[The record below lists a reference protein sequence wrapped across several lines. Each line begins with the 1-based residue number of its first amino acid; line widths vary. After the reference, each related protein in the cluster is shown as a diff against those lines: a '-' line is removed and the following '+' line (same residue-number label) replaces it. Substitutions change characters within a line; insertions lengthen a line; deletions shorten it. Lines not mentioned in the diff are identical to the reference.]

1 MDGALSLN
9 SHKRQKRM
17 NRPFFILPIAILL
30 GSMGAWAQSDGDVI
44 INEIGNTGTTKSAY
58 AGGDFVELL
67 VLKPEGIKLAGWY
80 LTDLS
85 TLSGTAKETE
95 GRVRFSDA
103 EGSIFRE
110 TFPQGTYILVWLS
123 SKDSV
128 AEVAKQKEDL
138 VLNDGNNR
146 IVVFTCNSPEHMDS
160 REGYINLTG
169 KDNLVLLKSW
179 SRDGAVD
186 AVVWGGTS
194 KWTGCQP
201 TELPIEALANGA
213 VAWFVPRGKTIPDFR
228 DNQDPKYWRSSA
240 GANDATPGRT
250 NKGVDDTMVIPK
262 KE

>member
-1 MDGALSLN
+1 
-9 SHKRQKRM
+9 M
-17 NRPFFILPIAILL
+17 NRKFFVLLIVILL
-30 GSMGAWAQSDGDVI
+30 WSTNAWAQSEGDVI
-44 INEIGNTGTTKSAY
+44 INEIGNSGTRKDAY

-67 VLKPEGIKLAGWY
+67 VLKPEGVKLAGWY
-80 LTDLS
+80 LSDLS
-85 TLSGTAKETE
+85 TLTGTAKETE

-103 EGSIFRE
+103 EGSVFRQVI
-110 TFPQGTYILVWLS
+110 PQGTYILVWLS

-128 AEVAKQKEDL
+128 ADVAKQQEDAA
-138 VLNDGNNR
+138 LNEGNNR
-146 IVVFTCNSPEHMDS
+146 IVVFAYNSPKQIDNQQ
-160 REGYINLTG
+160 GYINLTG

-213 VAWFVPRGKTIPDFR
+213 VAWFVPRAKTIPDFK
-228 DNQDPKYWRSSA
+228 DNADPKCWKSST
-240 GANDATPGRT
+240 DATDVTPGRS
-250 NKGVDDTMVIPK
+250 NKGVDDSIFIPK

>member
-1 MDGALSLN
+1 MT
-9 SHKRQKRM
+9 KR
-17 NRPFFILPIAILL
+17 FFIVLAGIHILT
-30 GSMGAWAQSDGDVI
+30 MGVLAQSEGDVI
-44 INEIGNTGTTKSAY
+44 INEIGNSGTRKDAY

-67 VLKPEGIKLAGWY
+67 VLKPEGVKLAGWY

-85 TLSGTAKETE
+85 TLTGTAKATE

-103 EGSIFRE
+103 EGSISRQII
-110 TFPQGTYILVWLS
+110 PQGTYVLVWLS

-128 AEVAKQKEDL
+128 AEVAKQQED
-138 VLNDGNNR
+138 VSNNDGNNR
-146 IVVFTCNSPEHMDS
+146 IVVLAYNSPKHMDS
-160 REGYINLTG
+160 QEGYINLTG

-179 SRDGAVD
+179 SRDAAVD

-213 VAWFVPRGKTIPDFR
+213 VAWFVPRAKTIPDFK
-228 DNQDPKYWRSSA
+228 DNVDPKCWTSSTDA
-240 GANDATPGRT
+240 KDATPGRV
-250 NKGVDDTMVIPK
+250 NKGVDDSILIPR

>member
-1 MDGALSLN
+1 MMGLLLS
-9 SHKRQKRM
+9 
-17 NRPFFILPIAILL
+17 
-30 GSMGAWAQSDGDVI
+30 GSTIWAQSEGDVI
-44 INEIGNTGTTKSAY
+44 INEIGNSGTKNDAY

-67 VLKPEGIKLAGWY
+67 VLKPEGVKLAGWY

-85 TLSGTAKETE
+85 TLTGTAKETE

-103 EGSIFRE
+103 EGSVFRQII
-110 TFPQGTYILVWLS
+110 PQGTYILIWLS

-128 AEVAKQKEDL
+128 TEVAKQQEDIA
-138 VLNDGNNR
+138 LNEGNNR
-146 IVVFTCNSPEHMDS
+146 IIAFAHNSPKHMDGQ
-160 REGYINLTG
+160 EGYINLTG

-194 KWTGCQP
+194 KWTGCQA

-213 VAWFVPRGKTIPDFR
+213 VAWFVPRAKTIPDFR
-228 DNQDPKYWRSSA
+228 DNADPKCWKSSA
-240 GANDATPGRT
+240 AANDATPGRT
-250 NKGVDDTMVIPK
+250 NNGVDDSILIPK